1 MIKGIW
7 FYGMSNAGKT
17 FASLYIKKNLN
28 KPSIIIDGDI
38 VRKYISHDLG
48 YDLSDRKIQINRV
61 YGIAKI
67 CIESNIIP
75 IISTVYMNNALY
87 KKLSKHKIK
96 LVQILRDEKQLFK
109 KKTYKEKKNVVGV
122 DIKLN
127 NLKTLKILNTGDKE
141 FCKKL
146 KTLTF

>member
-1 MIKGIW
+1 MVLWYVKRRQNFVVI
-7 FYGMSNAGKT
+7 YQ
-17 FASLYIKKNLN
+17 KNLN

-67 CIESNIIP
+67 CIDSNIIP

-96 LVQILRDEKQLFK
+96 LVQISEMKNSYLK
-109 KKTYKEKKNVVGV
+109 KHIPRKK
-122 DIKLN
+122 
-127 NLKTLKILNTGDKE
+127 
-141 FCKKL
+141 CCWCRH
-146 KTLTF
+146 